1 MSAPWYAVTDPRP
14 EAAWELYHENSKR
27 GPQDGIAARRTAGSP
42 PDYSG
47 LPVLPLAERAPLLP
61 RAAAVGAGG
70 GPLPLRTFSDFLAA
84 GCRRLSEADP
94 VMAFVAIVAVESL
107 PRGLAWYDPA
117 GHNLRVV
124 RREDT
129 WTQVHQALVS
139 PEILSRSAALILLA
153 ADFDA
158 ATAAD
163 GERGYR
169 DALIAG
175 GRHLAMIEAAADAA
189 ALNIETVGFHDR
201 AVDALLGLDGLSRSV
216 IAVVAMNA

>member
-14 EAAWELYHENSKR
+14 ETAWELYHENSKR
-27 GPQDGIAARRTAGSP
+27 GPQDGIAVRRKAGTP

-47 LPVLPLAERAPLLP
+47 LPMLPLAERAPLQP
-61 RAAAVGAGG
+61 HAAPVASGG
-70 GPLPLRTFSDFLAA
+70 GSLSLRTFSDLLAA
-84 GCRRLSEADP
+84 GCCRLSEVDP
-94 VMAFVAIVAVESL
+94 VSAFVAIVAVESL
-107 PRGLAWYDPA
+107 PRGLGWYDPA
-117 GHNLRVV
+117 HHNLRVV

-129 WTQVHQALVS
+129 FAQVHKVLVS

-158 ATAAD
+158 ATAAL

-175 GRHLAMIEAAADAA
+175 GRHLAMIETAAAAA
-189 ALNIETVGFHDR
+189 SLNIETVGFHDR
-201 AVDALLGLDGLSRSV
+201 AVDALLALDGLSRSV
-216 IAVVAMNA
+216 IAAVAMSA